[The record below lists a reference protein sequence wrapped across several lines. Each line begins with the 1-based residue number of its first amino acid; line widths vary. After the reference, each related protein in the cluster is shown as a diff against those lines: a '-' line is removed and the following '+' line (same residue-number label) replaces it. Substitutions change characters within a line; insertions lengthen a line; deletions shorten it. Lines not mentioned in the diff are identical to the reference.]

1 MKPVLLTIDLQKDFQ
16 KIFPLLKPRD
26 LFERSV
32 RQMVGFF
39 RERGLPI
46 IHLLT
51 LHKEDKST
59 WTLHMKRDDFRICM
73 EGTKG
78 AEELEAVDRRAG
90 ETVIYK
96 TRWSAFYGTDL
107 QQQLRT
113 PGYDTLVL
121 AGFLSHACIRVTALD
136 AYQRDYN
143 VIIARDCVDTYD
155 ARHEQL
161 TFDYLSRYAARVL
174 TNREIFRLLGE
185 TVEKC

>member
-1 MKPVLLTIDLQKDFQ
+1 
-16 KIFPLLKPRD
+16 
-26 LFERSV
+26 
-32 RQMVGFF
+32 
-39 RERGLPI
+39 
-46 IHLLT
+46 
-51 LHKEDKST
+51 
-59 WTLHMKRDDFRICM
+59 
-73 EGTKG
+73 
-78 AEELEAVDRRAG
+78 
-90 ETVIYK
+90 
-96 TRWSAFYGTDL
+96 
-107 QQQLRT
+107 LRT
-113 PGYDTLVL
+113 RGYDTLVL